1 MQKFFKLI
9 AVAFAAGLMN
19 FQPSSACTGISLTA
33 KDGSKII
40 ARTMEWGGFKLESH
54 LVLVPR
60 GYTHQAVTPT
70 GKDGMTI
77 KAKYGYTAICVLE
90 DNFVAEGVN
99 EKGLI
104 GELFYF
110 PGYGETEE
118 YDAKNKNTS
127 ITDAQFLDWVLAN
140 FATIDEVVEGLNDI
154 HFVSYGR
161 GFESTHY
168 RIADPNGRQI
178 VIEFYD
184 GKFHVHENKVGVITN
199 SPSFDWQV
207 TNLNNYVNMFAGTN
221 APRDIAPGLTLKS
234 FGAGSSGF
242 GLPGDLT
249 PPSRFVRAAFYIHT
263 AIPQATGHRTV
274 MQAFQILNNFDLPLG
289 AEFRNKE
296 TDKYPDILS
305 ATQWTTSTDLKSM
318 KFYYRTEWNSSI
330 RCVDLK
336 TINFA
341 KAKYQVLPLDKV
353 EEQPVE
359 YIYFK

>member
-1 MQKFFKLI
+1 MQKFFKVI

-19 FQPSSACTGISLTA
+19 YQPTSACTGISLTA

-60 GYTHQAVTPT
+60 GYTHQAVTPD
-70 GKDGMTI
+70 GNDGMKI
-77 KAKYGYTAICVLE
+77 KAKYGYTAICVL
-90 DNFVAEGVN
+90 DYNFAAEGVN
-99 EKGLI
+99 EKGLM

-110 PGYGETEE
+110 PGYGETEK
-118 YDAKNKNTS
+118 YDPKKKATS

-140 FATIDEVVEGLNDI
+140 FATIDEMVEALDDI
-154 HFVSYGR
+154 HFVSYGH
-161 GFESTHY
+161 GFQSTHF
-168 RIADPNGRQI
+168 RIADPSGRQ
-178 VIEFYD
+178 VVVEYYD
-184 GKFHVHENKVGVITN
+184 GKFHIHENKIGIITN
-199 SPSFDWQV
+199 SPSFDWHM
-207 TNLNNYVNMFAGTN
+207 TNLNNYVNIFAGSN
-221 APRDIAPGLTLKS
+221 EPREIVPGVSLKAL
-234 FGAGSSGF
+234 GAGSAGF

-249 PPSRFVRAAFYIHT
+249 PPSRFVRAAFYVHS
-263 AIPQATGHRTV
+263 AVQQETGHKSV

-296 TDKYPDILS
+296 TEKHPNILS
-305 ATQWTTSTDLKSM
+305 ATQWTTSIDLNSM
-318 KFYYRTEWNSSI
+318 KFYYRTEWNSTI

-341 KAKYQVLPLDKV
+341 KANYQVLPLDKV